1 MIEAFY
7 TDEFV
12 LPLPPGHR
20 FPMEKYR
27 ILRDKVNSSDCYIKL
42 LVPESASPGQLAL
55 AHCPHYIKRV
65 ETGSLSR
72 DEQRDIGFPWSER
85 MVERSRRSVGATVA
99 AVRSALQHGAS
110 VNLAGGTH
118 HAKRDKG
125 GGFCVFN
132 DLAVAA
138 RVYQTDGIARLNSS
152 PFRSISSNKG
162 NRVLVVD
169 LDVHQGDGTAAI
181 LENDSSVFTFSMH
194 GEKNYPFQKEKSDL
208 DIELPNGTGDVEY
221 LMQLEKSLIQI
232 EQCFKPDLV
241 LYVAG
246 LDVHQADRLGKLAL
260 SDEGIVLRDQMV
272 LSWAKQYDLPVA
284 AVMAGGYFP
293 DLEHLTDLQLGV
305 IKRLASYGKH
315 HQSRSKTTLNR

>member
-12 LPLPPGHR
+12 LPLPQGHR

-27 ILRDKVNSSDCYIKL
+27 ILRDKVHSSDCFIRL
-42 LVPESASPGQLAL
+42 SVPGPATPGQLAL
-55 AHCPHYIKRV
+55 AHCPYYIERI
-65 ETGSLSR
+65 ETGNVSR

-85 MVERSRRSVGATVA
+85 MVERSRRSVGATVS

-118 HAKRDKG
+118 HAKRNKG

-138 RVYQTDGIARLNSS
+138 RVYQTDSIAQAKTNPTKPNNYSRGCN
-152 PFRSISSNKG
+152 
-162 NRVLVVD
+162 VLVID
-169 LDVHQGDGTAAI
+169 LDVHQGDGTAEI
-181 LENDSSVFTFSMH
+181 LGNDDSVFTFSMH

-208 DIELPNGTGDVEY
+208 DVELPDGTGDVEY
-221 LMQLEKSLIQI
+221 LQHLERALSQINQRFTPNLI
-232 EQCFKPDLV
+232 

-260 SDEGIVLRDQMV
+260 SDDGIRLRDQLV
-272 LSWAKQYDLPVA
+272 LHWARQRHLPVA

-293 DLEHLTDLQLGV
+293 DLDHLTDLQLGV
-305 IKRLASYGKH
+305 IKRLADYGKC
-315 HQSRSKTTLNR
+315 HQETIKTTLNR

>member
-12 LPLPPGHR
+12 LPLPQGHR

-27 ILRDKVNSSDCYIKL
+27 ILRDKVDLSDCFIKL
-42 LVPESASPGQLAL
+42 SVPYAATLGQLAL
-55 AHCPHYIKRV
+55 AHCPHYIERI
-65 ETGSLSR
+65 ETGNVSR

-85 MVERSRRSVGATVA
+85 MVERSRRSVGATVS

-118 HAKRDKG
+118 HAKRNKG

-138 RVYQTDGIARLNSS
+138 RVYQTD
-152 PFRSISSNKG
+152 SIVRVNTNQITPNNHSRGCN
-162 NRVLVVD
+162 VLVID
-169 LDVHQGDGTAAI
+169 LDVHQGDGTAEI
-181 LENDSSVFTFSMH
+181 LENDDSVFTFSMH
-194 GEKNYPFQKEKSDL
+194 GEKNYPFQKEQSDL
-208 DIELPNGTGDVEY
+208 DIELPDGTGDDEY
-221 LMQLEKSLIQI
+221 LEHLERALYQINQRFTPNLI
-232 EQCFKPDLV
+232 

-246 LDVHQADRLGKLAL
+246 LDVHQADRLGKLSL
-260 SDEGIVLRDQMV
+260 SDQGVLLRDQLV
-272 LSWAKQYDLPVA
+272 LQWAHKRQLPVA

-293 DLEHLTDLQLGV
+293 DLDHLTDLQLGV
-305 IKRLASYGKH
+305 IKRLADYGKY
-315 HQSRSKTTLNR
+315 HQETIKTTLNW